1 MQAFFYSPFFQA
13 LGFAIINSIWQMA
26 LLWLS
31 YVLLNIFFKPTAVTK
46 YRIAVTAQLI
56 GFIWFFFTLQFYYF
70 KCAEAFATDAT
81 LLNPSTALL
90 IIDNGNSFQS
100 FLLHSLIKTE
110 QFLPILSIAYILL
123 LLVLIVKWMINY
135 HSTQS
140 ICSKGLS
147 KVDLQWKM
155 FVQQT
160 AAQLDIKR
168 KIRIYISSFINSPL
182 TIGFIK
188 PMILIP
194 LSSINYLSTEQME
207 AVLLHELAH
216 IKRQDYLLNLIL
228 SITEIILFF
237 NPFTQLFSRSIHRE
251 RENTCDDWVIQFQY
265 SPAVYAEALLQIASL
280 SNTSSPAL
288 SMAAIHRN
296 SDLLLARVKRMIYN
310 KEQNFHYRNQILSL
324 LFITVIVGCIAW
336 LQPSTTHLNKNI
348 VAAKTLP
355 ATKQIIIEPLTAKV
369 DNPLFNPIFF
379 LKKPLQKEVE
389 KNITQAIKEG
399 ILTSQLIKTANDAL
413 VNTAP
418 TIEKELAAIDMHKI
432 QNEIAEQFKNFPA
445 QQLNTE
451 KIKADSL
458 LLRKTLNDVVNNKFL
473 LQLSKIGAE
482 MTKMK
487 NDIDE
492 EMKHKEFA
500 DIDESKWKED
510 IDNAIHSLEIFG
522 VPALSKLKKTEAE
535 LKQKNNKIKLL
546 QLETQK
552 QLMKQKITK
561 IASAINL
568 SKRKIDSLN
577 LFNQSANLWYTY
589 KEQSP
594 EIQIQSALYDA
605 MDEDNNTTP
614 KVFINSLLQKNTAKT
629 QLNKEDTTVAKQIEI
644 ILTDKKG
651 KQKKIVIQLEKE

>member
-1 MQAFFYSPFFQA
+1 MQALFHSPFFQA
-13 LGFAIINSIWQMA
+13 LGFAIVNSIWQMSFV
-26 LLWLS
+26 WLS
-31 YVLLNIFFKPTAVTK
+31 FVLLNILFKPKAVVK
-46 YRIAVTAQLI
+46 YSIAVTAQLI
-56 GFIWFFFTLQFYYF
+56 GFIWFIFTLQFYYF
-70 KCAEAFATDAT
+70 KCAEALNADAT

-90 IIDNGNSFQS
+90 IVDNGNTFQS
-100 FLLHSLIKTE
+100 FLLHLLIKTE

-123 LLVLIVKWMINY
+123 LLILIVKWVFNY

-147 KVDLQWKM
+147 KIDLQWKM
-155 FVQQT
+155 FIQQT

-168 KIRIYISSFINSPL
+168 KIRIHISSLINSPL

-237 NPFTQLFSRSIHRE
+237 NPFTQLFSRTIQRE
-251 RENTCDDWVIQFQY
+251 RENACDDWVIQFQY
-265 SPAVYAEALLQIASL
+265 NPAVYAEALLQIASL
-280 SNTSSPAL
+280 SNISSPSL
-288 SMAAIHRN
+288 SMAATN
-296 SDLLLARVKRMIYN
+296 KNGDMLLARVKRMIYN
-310 KEQNFHYRNQILSL
+310 KEQNFNYRNQILSL
-324 LFITVIVGCIAW
+324 LLITAVVGCIAR
-336 LQPSTTHLNKNI
+336 LQPASLNSNKNF
-348 VAAKTLP
+348 VAEKTLP
-355 ATKQIIIEPLTAKV
+355 VAKKIIIEPLTAKI

-389 KNITQAIKEG
+389 KNLTQAINDG
-399 ILTSQLIKTANDAL
+399 ILAKQLIKTASDAL
-413 VNTAP
+413 VNAAP
-418 TIEKELAAIDMHKI
+418 MIEKELAAVDMNKI
-432 QNEIAEQFKNFPA
+432 QHQLAEQFKDFPV
-445 QQLNTE
+445 QQIKLD
-451 KIKADSL
+451 KIKNDSL
-458 LLRKTLNDVVNNKFL
+458 LRKKILNDLMDNKFL

-482 MTKMK
+482 MSKVK
-487 NDIDE
+487 NDIDQE
-492 EMKHKEFA
+492 IKHKEFA
-500 DIDESKWKED
+500 DIDEAKWEED
-510 IDNAIHSLEIFG
+510 INKAINTLEMAG
-522 VPALSKLKKTEAE
+522 VPALSKLKKMEDE

-561 IASAINL
+561 IASTIHI

-577 LFNQSANLWYTY
+577 LLNQPSDLFYTY
-589 KEQSP
+589 NDHLP
-594 EIQIQSALYDA
+594 ETQVQPALYEIIE
-605 MDEDNNTTP
+605 DENNAP
-614 KVFINSLLQKNTAKT
+614 KAVLNNSLQKNMAGAHVD
-629 QLNKEDTTVAKQIEI
+629 KEDSTVTKQIEI